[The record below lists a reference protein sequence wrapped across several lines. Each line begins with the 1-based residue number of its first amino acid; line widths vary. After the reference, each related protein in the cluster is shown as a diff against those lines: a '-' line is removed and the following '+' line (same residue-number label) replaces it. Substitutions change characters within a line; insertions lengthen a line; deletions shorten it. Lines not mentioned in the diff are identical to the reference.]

1 VTAVAEAPDRAGVL
15 QTWSRAPAAAKAMLV
30 GTFVNR
36 LGAFFQ
42 TFLVLFLTHR
52 GFSPVQ
58 AGVALGVYGL
68 GGLLGVL
75 TGGALA
81 DRLGVR
87 TATLLSMA
95 GSGVLLIG
103 VLYVRS
109 LPVLLV
115 VVALVGL
122 AAQLYRPASA
132 TLLAQV
138 TPESRRVM
146 VFALYRWALN
156 LGTTIAPLLGA
167 LLVAISYDLLF
178 WAEAAA
184 AGAFALIAVVTLPR
198 ATPGDSKPADEE
210 PRGGYRDV
218 LRDRRYV
225 CFLLATALNSLVYL
239 QYVAALPL
247 AMHDAGLATAWFSGV
262 VALNG
267 FLVIT
272 CELLVT
278 KLTQRLPARRVVSV
292 GFFLLGAGFTCYAL
306 PLGLAAFVVGTIVW
320 TSAEIVGGPTMFAY
334 PGFAAPAHLR
344 GRYVAAM
351 QVMFALGGT
360 VGPALGVLAYHQLG
374 GSLWWFCGAACAVA
388 LLLGRVAMAPNRAS
402 TGPASPQPVS
412 SRSSS

>member
-1 VTAVAEAPDRAGVL
+1 MTAVVEAPEQAGVL
-15 QTWSRAPAAAKAMLV
+15 QTWSRAPVAAKAMLV

-42 TFLVLFLTHR
+42 TFLVLFLIHR
-52 GFSPVQ
+52 GFPPLQ
-58 AGVALGVYGL
+58 AGLALGVYGL

-87 TATLLSMA
+87 TSTLLSMA
-95 GSGVLLIG
+95 GSAVLLIG

-115 VVALVGL
+115 AVALVGL
-122 AAQLYRPASA
+122 TGQLYRPASA

-184 AGAFALIAVVTLPR
+184 AGVFALIAVVTLPR
-198 ATPGDSKPADEE
+198 ATAGASAPPDEQPA
-210 PRGGYRDV
+210 GGYREV

-247 AMHDAGLATAWFSGV
+247 AMHDAGLATVWFSAV

-272 CELLVT
+272 CELPIT
-278 KLTQRLPARRVVSV
+278 KLTQRLPARRVVSL
-292 GFFLLGAGFTCYAL
+292 GFFLLGAGFTLYAL
-306 PLGLAAFVVGTIVW
+306 PLGLAAFVTGTIVW

-360 VGPALGVLAYHQLG
+360 VGPAVGVLAYRALG
-374 GSLWWFCGAACAVA
+374 ASLWWLCGAVCALG
-388 LLLGRVAMAPNRAS
+388 LLLVRVAM
-402 TGPASPQPVS
+402 SPKPVS
-412 SRSSS
+412 PEPVPSRSSS

>member
-1 VTAVAEAPDRAGVL
+1 
-15 QTWSRAPAAAKAMLV
+15 MLV

-36 LGAFFQ
+36 LGGFFQ

-58 AGVALGVYGL
+58 AGLALGVYGL

-75 TGGALA
+75 TGGTLA

-87 TATLLSMA
+87 ASTLLSMA

-115 VVALVGL
+115 AVALVGL
-122 AAQLYRPASA
+122 TGQLYRPASA

-184 AGAFALIAVVTLPR
+184 AGVFALIAVVTLPKAR
-198 ATPGDSKPADEE
+198 SGGGEPVAEE
-210 PRGGYRDV
+210 PAGSYRDV

-247 AMHDAGLATAWFSGV
+247 AMHDAGLATGWFGGM

-272 CELLVT
+272 CELVIT
-278 KLTQRLPARRVVSV
+278 KLTQRLPARRVVSI
-292 GFFLLGAGFTCYAL
+292 GFVLLGAGFSVYAL
-306 PLGLAAFVVGTIVW
+306 PLGLAVFAIGTLVW
-320 TSAEIVGGPTMFAY
+320 TSAEIVAGPTMFAY
-334 PGFAAPAHLR
+334 PGFAAPARLR

-360 VGPALGVLAYHQLG
+360 VGPAVGVAAYRLLG
-374 GSLWWFCGAACAVA
+374 GSLWWGCGAACAVG
-388 LLLGRVAMAPNRAS
+388 LLLVRVAMSPAPSSTEPAS
-402 TGPASPQPVS
+402 TSTQPTLP
-412 SRSSS
+412 